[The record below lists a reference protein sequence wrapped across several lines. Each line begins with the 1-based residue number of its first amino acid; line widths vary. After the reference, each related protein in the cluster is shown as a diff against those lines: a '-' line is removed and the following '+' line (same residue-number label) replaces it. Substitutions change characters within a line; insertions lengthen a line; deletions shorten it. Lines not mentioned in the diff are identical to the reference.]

1 MSYLP
6 TITVLILIAISLIE
20 TILSATWNKAY
31 FKFGIPVFIKNI
43 TVVPHHTNIPN
54 RLLFENKF
62 RTKWFELY
70 PPLFFREI
78 ENNVYGFRG
87 SLIGLRNGSGIFGV
101 VIFDAENDLVTVKGN
116 LSWGMVVF
124 LLFWLIVL
132 PFTYLLGAFGLY
144 EPLWLI
150 ALGYFGVLFINLG
163 IFYFFEYVIFSAIG
177 EFAALSWKRQ
187 YATSTEG

>member
-1 MSYLP
+1 
-6 TITVLILIAISLIE
+6 
-20 TILSATWNKAY
+20 
-31 FKFGIPVFIKNI
+31 
-43 TVVPHHTNIPN
+43 
-54 RLLFENKF
+54 
-62 RTKWFELY
+62 
-70 PPLFFREI
+70 
-78 ENNVYGFRG
+78 
-87 SLIGLRNGSGIFGV
+87 
-101 VIFDAENDLVTVKGN
+101 
-116 LSWGMVVF
+116 MVVF